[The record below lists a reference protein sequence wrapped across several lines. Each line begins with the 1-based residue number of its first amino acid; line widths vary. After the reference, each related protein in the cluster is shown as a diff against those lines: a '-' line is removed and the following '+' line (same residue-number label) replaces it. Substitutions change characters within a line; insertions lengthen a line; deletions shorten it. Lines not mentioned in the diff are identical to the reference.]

1 MENEGCLWWTV
12 VTIVWF
18 SFCGICISA
27 DINPIVAIL
36 VMGAIAVAIF
46 IIYKLIKSNQK
57 EKLLDKVDQIKAKYP
72 RAYHKFTQQ
81 PENNIAEY
89 EPSIETLK
97 RISSRDF
104 SIWET
109 EEKELKEA
117 EEKRKQE
124 QEQAFKRF
132 HDNAERIKTS
142 YPDGFSKWE
151 KSQKKKLAY
160 VSDYSISDAENEIME
175 LDAKVKIEKRQKEE
189 TKKIKKEEVENSIKK
204 LPSIVESND
213 IETIESTI
221 KIIKD
226 NLIYASKDDKKEFEN
241 IQIDYNNKK
250 EIGIPQDQN
259 LLYVNYDI
267 PNILT
272 KDGYYA
278 ILRMPQKGC
287 VVWPYRRRTIARRGY
302 TESGFETK
310 LKKYLSPKALVLG
323 DVNILPQNDV
333 RPYEPDIAVVYS
345 GNNLNVRIDIEIDE
359 PYAALTNKPIHY
371 IGCGDDNRDANLN
384 CLGWIVIRFSERQVY
399 QYPKECVKYVA
410 DIIKSIDNSFNIP
423 SLAKTPA
430 LIQDER
436 WSKIMCQRMAAER
449 FRQKYLSHE
458 FGKTEESVYNITD
471 LKLTS
476 FEASILD
483 KVKTPSVITPEH
495 DSAIIEEDFNNEN
508 CLLYNKINI
517 FEQDYHI
524 SFNASHHI
532 YTVDGVHYK
541 SVSLVISD
549 LFPEF
554 DKVYW
559 SNKKAIERGVDPKQI
574 IEEWEAKGNEARE
587 VGSFMHQQIEN
598 YFLNKNVY
606 HIYHFSYHGEY
617 VHKDNN
623 DNIEKELGF
632 LKDFLDETTINPFR
646 SEWRIFD
653 RSLKLAGTIDLISQ
667 NNDGSYDIY
676 DWKRSAR
683 LYDNNRFQS
692 GLGRLAHLEDTPRN
706 HYYLQQ
712 NLYKYILEH
721 QYGLQ
726 IRSMKLVCLHPD
738 FYKYDVL
745 DVPKMDNEVSEI
757 IKMM

>member
-1 MENEGCLWWTV
+1 MENKGFLWLLLL
-12 VTIVWF
+12 II
-18 SFCGICISA
+18 G
-27 DINPIVAIL
+27 IL
-36 VMGAIAVAIF
+36 VAV
-46 IIYKLIKSNQK
+46 IITYKIIKSNHKK
-57 EKLLDKVDQIKAKYP
+57 ELLDTISIIKKKYS
-72 RAYHKFTQQ
+72 RAYDKFINQLDNTSV
-81 PENNIAEY
+81 ESF
-89 EPSIETLK
+89 SIKELK
-97 RISSRDF
+97 GIVSRDL
-104 SIWET
+104 SLWES
-109 EEKELKEA
+109 EEKELKDA

-124 QEQAFKRF
+124 QLQECKRI

-142 YPDGFSKWE
+142 YPDGFLKWD
-151 KSQKKKLAY
+151 KSQKKKLATI
-160 VSDYSISDAENEIME
+160 SDYSIADAENEIKE
-175 LDAKVKIEKRQKEE
+175 LDARGKIEKRQKEE
-189 TKKIKKEEVENSIKK
+189 AKKIKKEEVENSIKK

-226 NLIYASKDDKKEFEN
+226 NLTYASKDDKKEFEN

-272 KDGYYA
+272 KEGYYA
-278 ILRMPQKGC
+278 IVRMPQKGC

-310 LKKYLSPKALVLG
+310 LKRYLSPKALVLG

-359 PYAALTNKPIHY
+359 PYAALTNKPTHY

-410 DIIKSIDNSFNIP
+410 DIIKSIDNTFNIP
-423 SLAKTPA
+423 ALAKIPA

-436 WSKIMCQRMAAER
+436 WTKIMCQRMAAER
-449 FRQKYLSHE
+449 FRQKYLNHE
-458 FGKTEESVYNITD
+458 FGRTEEAVYNITD

-483 KVKTPSVITPEH
+483 KVKTPTIIASEH
-495 DSAIIEEDFNNEN
+495 NSTINEEDFNNDN
-508 CLLYNKINI
+508 NLLYNLANG
-517 FEQDYHI
+517 FEQDGHI
-524 SFNASHHI
+524 IFNAAQHI
-532 YTVDGVHYK
+532 YTVDGIQYK
-541 SVSLVISD
+541 SVSSIISD
-549 LFPEF
+549 VFPEF
-554 DKVYW
+554 DSAVQAV
-559 SNKKAIERGVDPKQI
+559 KKAAKIGVDPRQLM
-574 IEEWEAKGNEARE
+574 EEWASKGKQSRE
-587 VGSFMHQQIEN
+587 VGTFMHQQIEN
-598 YFLNKNVY
+598 YLLNKPVNYEY
-606 HIYHFSYHGEY
+606 HYRYNGTHVQQDEIISIDREF
-617 VHKDNN
+617 
-623 DNIEKELGF
+623 GF
-632 LKDFLDETTINPFR
+632 FKDFLNETIIDPFR

-653 RSLKLAGTIDLISQ
+653 RSLKIAGTIDLISK
-667 NNDGSYDIY
+667 NNYGSYDIY

-683 LYDNNRFQS
+683 LYDNNPFQS
-692 GLGRLAHLEDTPRN
+692 GLGKLAHLEDTPKN

-721 QYGLQ
+721 QYGLK